1 MSSNLGW
8 NFQLR
13 TYITYIALKNL
24 INCKSSEHCDNSTDF
39 KKQAATP
46 FISSLSILTQ
56 LKDCMVVLE
65 DISFSCGASKL
76 QILDLIHDKTHMTD
90 LHHKL
95 KVIF

>member
-8 NFQLR
+8 TFQLR
-13 TYITYIALKNL
+13 TYITCIALKNL
-24 INCKSSEHCDNSTDF
+24 VNCESSEHCDNSTDF

-46 FISSLSILTQ
+46 FIPNLSISTQ

-65 DISFSCGASKL
+65 DISFSCGALKL
-76 QILDLIHDKTHMTD
+76 QILDLIHDKTHTTD